1 MEPMENAKRKISLRV
16 NGEARE
22 VSTDPDRPLLEVLRE
37 DLQLTGAKYGCGEGH
52 CRACTVLVDG
62 SPVTSCFTPV
72 SHAAGREV
80 LTIEG
85 LAKGDELHP
94 VQEAFI
100 EKQAMQCGYCV
111 PGMILTAVAF
121 LKTRSRP
128 TLNDVSDCLSGNLCR
143 CCNYPS
149 ILAAVELAAAKIRG
163 DGHETD
169 A

>member
-1 MEPMENAKRKISLRV
+1 LENAKRKLTLRV
-16 NGEARE
+16 NGETRE
-22 VSTDPDRPLLEVLRE
+22 VSTDPERPLLEVLRE
-37 DLQLTGAKYGCGEGH
+37 DLHLTGAKYGCGEGH

-72 SHAAGREV
+72 SHADGREV

-85 LAKGDELHP
+85 LAAGDELHP
-94 VQEAFI
+94 VQQAFI

-143 CCNYPS
+143 CCNYPN

-163 DGHETD
+163 EGRGTD